1 MRELRLL
8 FEALSV
14 LSFIVASGVLLAVVF
29 R

>member
-1 MRELRLL
+1 MRELRSL